1 MIKVFFIFELLG
13 VMRLELFIGF
23 GFIGGV
29 FVCWRFFFRSF
40 GDGFGLTLVNL
51 LEFEADK

>member
-23 GFIGGV
+23 GFIGRV
-29 FVCWRFFFRSF
+29 FVCGRFFFRSF

-51 LEFEADK
+51 LEFEADR